1 VTKANLVID
10 WQLCYSENPHHS
22 KRGLPMSWLLF
33 LAALVAGTANP
44 FQSGLNAELNK
55 QTGQPLWASI
65 VVYSTGLMGLLVL
78 LFCFYSKIP
87 FSKAGTVPW
96 WAWPGG
102 LVSVISTVAGLTVAQ
117 RLGSGLFTGL
127 SVTGLTRH
135 IGPFGS
141 LCSCRLPSAQCISRP
156 SNRMCATNH
165 GCVAICPLLK
175 RVNLSWILSERSIT
189 SVFPSPGFRAGL

>member
-1 VTKANLVID
+1 
-10 WQLCYSENPHHS
+10 
-22 KRGLPMSWLLF
+22 MSWLLF

-127 SVTGLTRH
+127 SVTA
-135 IGPFGS
+135 S
-141 LCSCRLPSAQCISRP
+141 L
-156 SNRMCATNH
+156 
-165 GCVAICPLLK
+165 V
-175 RVNLSWILSERSIT
+175 T
-189 SVFPSPGFRAGL
+189 SVLLDHFALVGFRQHNASPGRITGCALLTIGVWLIARF